1 MFDNLSDR
9 LQSVFK
15 KLKGQARLTENNIS
29 EALREVRIALLEAD
43 VNFRVVKKFI
53 NKVQERAVGADV
65 MKSLTPGQQV
75 VKIVHQELID
85 LMGREAAPLTRS
97 PAPPTVYMLAGLQG
111 SGKTTSCGKL
121 AKMIKSENRKTLL
134 VAADIY
140 RPAAID
146 QLKTLGRQIGVDVYA
161 PGAEYDPVDIC
172 KDAVEKAKSEI
183 YDTVILDTAGRLHID
198 TALMDELKRI
208 KESVKPQEILLVAD
222 AMTGQ
227 DAVNIAITFNTELDL
242 NGIILTKLDGDARG
256 GAALS
261 IKSATGKPVKLVGV
275 GEKLTPLE
283 PFHPDR
289 MASRILGMGDILSL
303 IEKAEKEIS
312 EEDRKTMQQKL
323 MDSSFNLDD
332 FKKQIGQVRKL
343 GSMEQIMSMIPGM
356 GKIAKMPDMMP
367 SEKEVT
373 RVEAI
378 IDSMTPEERK
388 HPKIINTSRRRR
400 IARGSGTEMMDVNR
414 LLKQFEQTR
423 KMMKNIKKM
432 GGKKQF
438 NIGKG
443 MFFQ

>member
-1 MFDNLSDR
+1 MFDSLSDR
-9 LQSVFK
+9 LQGVFK
-15 KLKGQARLTENNIS
+15 KLRGHARLTEDNIS

-43 VNFRVVKKFI
+43 VNFRVVKQFI
-53 NKVQERAVGADV
+53 NRVSERAVGADV
-65 MKSLTPGQQV
+65 LKSLTPGQQV
-75 VKIVHQELID
+75 IKIVHQELIN
-85 LMGREAAPLTRS
+85 LMGREVEPLSRSSSAPTI
-97 PAPPTVYMLAGLQG
+97 YMLVGLQG

-121 AKMIKSENRKTLL
+121 ARMMLAEKRKTLL

-161 PGAEYDPVDIC
+161 PGAEFDPVDIC
-172 KDAVEKAKSEI
+172 RDAVAKGRSEL

-198 TALMDELKRI
+198 TALMDELKNIRTA
-208 KESVKPQEILLVAD
+208 VKPQEILLVAD

-227 DAVNIAITFNTELDL
+227 DAVNIAIAFNADLDIS
-242 NGIILTKLDGDARG
+242 GVILTKLDGDARG

-261 IKSATGKPVKLVGV
+261 IKSATGKPIKLVGM

-312 EEDRKTMQQKL
+312 NEERQKMQEKL
-323 MDSSFNLDD
+323 LDSSFNLED
-332 FKKQIGQVRKL
+332 FKKQIGQIQKL

-356 GKIAKMPDMMP
+356 GKMAKMPGMMP
-367 SEKEVT
+367 SEKEIRQV
-373 RVEAI
+373 VAI
-378 IDSMTPEERK
+378 IDSMTVEERR
-388 HPKIINTSRRRR
+388 HPKILSTSRRRR
-400 IARGSGTEMMDVNR
+400 IAAGSGTDLMDVNR

-423 KMMKNIKKM
+423 QMMKNFKKM
-432 GGKKQF
+432 GGKNRMKM
-438 NIGKG
+438 GKG

>member
-15 KLKGQARLTENNIS
+15 KLRGHAKLTEENIS

-43 VNFRVVKKFI
+43 VNFRVVKRFI

-65 MKSLTPGQQV
+65 LKSLTPGQQV
-75 VKIVHQELID
+75 IKIVHQELID
-85 LMGREAAPLTRS
+85 LMGREAEPLVRS
-97 PAPPTVYMLAGLQG
+97 AIPPTIYMLAGLQG

-121 AKMIKSENRKTLL
+121 ANMMKNDKRRTLL

-172 KDAVEKAKSEI
+172 NDAVEKAKKEL

-198 TALMDELKRI
+198 TALIDELKRI
-208 KESVKPQEILLVAD
+208 KARVHPHEILLVAD

-227 DAVNIAITFNTELDL
+227 DAVNIAMNFNNELDL
-242 NGIILTKLDGDARG
+242 TGVILTKLDGDARG

-261 IKSATGKPVKLVGV
+261 IKSATGKPIKLVGM

-283 PFHPDR
+283 AFHPDR

-303 IEKAEKEIS
+303 IEKAEKQIS
-312 EEDRKTMQQKL
+312 EEERINMQQKL
-323 MDSSFNLDD
+323 LDSSFNLED
-332 FKKQIGQVRKL
+332 FKKQISQVRKM
-343 GSMEQIMSMIPGM
+343 GSLEQIISMIPGM
-356 GKIAKMPDMMP
+356 GKMAKMQGVMP
-367 SEKEVT
+367 SEKDIVQ
-373 RVEAI
+373 VVAI
-378 IDSMTPEERK
+378 IDSMTVEERQ
-388 HPKIINTSRRRR
+388 HPKIITTSRRRR
-400 IARGSGTEMMDVNR
+400 IAQGSGTTLVDVNR

-423 KMMKNIKKM
+423 KMMKNFKKM
-432 GGKKQF
+432 GTKKQF
-438 NIGKG
+438 NFGKG
-443 MFFQ
+443 MFLQ